1 MGTSSNNEQIRDI
14 LIWIDPKIENQENS
28 YYVKTLRIIYNI
40 SLKLFIN
47 VDEAF
52 NYMKNIKF
60 KETKIILSGR
70 VYSEFLEKF
79 RQNISNMF
87 FVPKII
93 IFTMSKQ
100 KFLEYTPEYLK
111 DKDKFYHY
119 GGIATHFDV
128 VKNFVI
134 KKNNERIFNERL
146 TSSNEP
152 EKNKFIFEFI
162 DNKEK
167 IMLPLFFKSLIEIKP
182 KDNFDEYTKYLYDT
196 YAKENNNIKQLL
208 SQIESMKNI
217 PMELLSKY
225 YIRLYSIKKYFYNDI
240 NKELETNKAQ
250 KHLPFIK
257 ALYEGIKLKG
267 LSLANDCT
275 LYKVSKFSYN
285 EIFIIKRYLEHKFK
299 GLPGAIMFSKSFIF
313 FTKDKYYAEEQLM
326 NIKSDK
332 NFSKVLFILEKN
344 DNTNYKTATHCDIEN
359 ISFFPEDKEVLF
371 FPFSSFEIKDIKEI
385 NINSDKVY
393 EIDLL
398 YLDKYLQDIENDY
411 NLITNKIKLLDSE
424 FKKQLSNSSLI
435 QKELI
440 LNLSNKIL
448 YDTFKKDEKD
458 IDEIKINKEN
468 VIIGELNIEKYDKE
482 KNIQIINSFENV
494 KKIYKKEDA
503 YDDYKYYNETEIKE
517 GIEIKIDGNPIDFA
531 YVYKFQNE
539 GIHKI
544 KYLFKK
550 NISKVNHMF
559 YKCINLIKL
568 DLSFLKLDNI
578 TDMSHMFH
586 GNKYLKYI
594 NLENVNTQ
602 NVTNMCEM
610 FKDCK
615 SLLSINLSNFNT
627 QNVTDMSFM
636 FYECNKLTNL
646 NLSNFNTKN
655 VKDMRFM
662 FYGCN
667 KLVNLD
673 LSSFNTKNVLD
684 MEEMFNGCKS
694 LKNLNLAN
702 FDTKNTII
710 MVSMFHNCVSLKKE
724 NIITK
729 DEKILKNFG
738 H

>member
-1 MGTSSNNEQIRDI
+1 MGTSSNNEQNRDI
-14 LIWIDPKIENQENS
+14 LIWIDPKIENKENS
-28 YYVKTLRIIYNI
+28 YYIKELRIIYSI

-47 VDEAF
+47 VDEAI

-60 KETKIILSGR
+60 KETKIIVSGR

-79 RQNISNMF
+79 KLNISNMF

-100 KFLEYTPEYLK
+100 RFLEYTPEYLN

-128 VKNFVI
+128 VENFVI

-225 YIRLYSIKKYFYNDI
+225 YIRLYSIKNYFYNDI
-240 NKELETNKAQ
+240 NKELETNKTQ

-299 GLPGAIMFSKSFIF
+299 GLPGAIMFSKSFMF

-344 DNTNYKTATHCDIEN
+344 DNINYKTATHCDIEN

-468 VIIGELNIEKYDKE
+468 VIIGEINIEKYDKE

-517 GIEIKIDGNPIDFA
+517 GVEIKIDGKPIEFA

-544 KYLFKK
+544 KYIFKK

-568 DLSFLKLDNI
+568 DLSFSKLDKFILNKDLQSLNI
-578 TDMSHMFH
+578 SLIF
-586 GNKYLKYI
+586 
-594 NLENVNTQ
+594 
-602 NVTNMCEM
+602 VT
-610 FKDCK
+610 F
-615 SLLSINLSNFNT
+615 
-627 QNVTDMSFM
+627 
-636 FYECNKLTNL
+636 
-646 NLSNFNTKN
+646 
-655 VKDMRFM
+655 
-662 FYGCN
+662 
-667 KLVNLD
+667 
-673 LSSFNTKNVLD
+673 
-684 MEEMFNGCKS
+684 
-694 LKNLNLAN
+694 
-702 FDTKNTII
+702 
-710 MVSMFHNCVSLKKE
+710 
-724 NIITK
+724 
-729 DEKILKNFG
+729 
-738 H
+738 

>member
-1 MGTSSNNEQIRDI
+1 
-14 LIWIDPKIENQENS
+14 
-28 YYVKTLRIIYNI
+28 
-40 SLKLFIN
+40 
-47 VDEAF
+47 
-52 NYMKNIKF
+52 
-60 KETKIILSGR
+60 
-70 VYSEFLEKF
+70 
-79 RQNISNMF
+79 
-87 FVPKII
+87 
-93 IFTMSKQ
+93 
-100 KFLEYTPEYLK
+100 
-111 DKDKFYHY
+111 
-119 GGIATHFDV
+119 
-128 VKNFVI
+128 
-134 KKNNERIFNERL
+134 
-146 TSSNEP
+146 
-152 EKNKFIFEFI
+152 
-162 DNKEK
+162 
-167 IMLPLFFKSLIEIKP
+167 ML
-182 KDNFDEYTKYLYDT
+182 
-196 YAKENNNIKQLL
+196 
-208 SQIESMKNI
+208 
-217 PMELLSKY
+217 
-225 YIRLYSIKKYFYNDI
+225 
-240 NKELETNKAQ
+240 
-250 KHLPFIK
+250 
-257 ALYEGIKLKG
+257 
-267 LSLANDCT
+267 
-275 LYKVSKFSYN
+275 
-285 EIFIIKRYLEHKFK
+285 
-299 GLPGAIMFSKSFIF
+299 

-326 NIKSDK
+326 NIKNDK

-517 GIEIKIDGNPIDFA
+517 GIEIKIDGKPIEFA

-673 LSSFNTKNVLD
+673 LSSFSTKNVLD

-694 LKNLNLAN
+694 LKNLNFSRFFRL
-702 FDTKNTII
+702 
-710 MVSMFHNCVSLKKE
+710 
-724 NIITK
+724 
-729 DEKILKNFG
+729 
-738 H
+738 